1 MEIKLLKEVNC
12 PEWVINHSIG
22 VSNKALEIASNF
34 DNVDKDLIK
43 TGALLHDIGRSKT
56 NSIEHAVIGAKML
69 EELGFSKEIC
79 LIVERHIGTG
89 ISKEEAI
96 KLNLPPKSYVPETL
110 EERIVSHS
118 DNLYNGA
125 DEVSVDFTINKW
137 KRKLGEN
144 HPSIDEIKV
153 IHKELVS
160 RFD

>member
-56 NSIEHAVIGAKML
+56 NSIEHAIIGAKML
-69 EELGFSKEIC
+69 EELGFSEEIC

-144 HPSIDEIKV
+144 HPSINEIKS

-160 RFD
+160 RFE